1 MATLQEEIS
10 RRRTFAIIS
19 HPDAGKTTLTEKFL
33 LYGGAIA
40 QAGEVKGKRERAAK
54 SDWMEIEKQRG
65 ISVTSSVMQFQHGGY
80 CINILDT
87 PGHQDF
93 SEDTYRTLMAAD
105 SAVMVIDGAKGV
117 EPQTRKL
124 FKVCALRNIPIFTF
138 INKMDRETRDPLELC
153 EEVERELGIDTY
165 PVNWPIGCGKEF
177 QGVYDREKQRILF
190 FSGETRG
197 KKVNSVEVALE
208 DGSAFRVRMIDCVG
222 YMIPGA
228 TGQMEGESPRMV
240 STPWLDHEVTMSEA
254 AELGTTRVIREHSTI
269 GVVVTTDGSITDIP
283 REDYIEAEGRVIRE
297 LQEIGKPFL
306 VLLNATEPESD
317 RVQAMARDIASR
329 YGVTCLPVNC
339 LTLDDNAVGM
349 ILKAILYEFP
359 LCELD
364 LFIPPWVEALAD
376 DHPIKS
382 GLYQAIRE
390 NTGSL
395 HCIREV
401 QGAISAIGGCES
413 VSSARITSIQLGT
426 GVAAAELQLPRALFY
441 RTLSEQSGFD
451 VKDDGDLL
459 SLLTELSSVKAE
471 YDKVA
476 QAVSDA
482 RERGYGIV
490 VPTVDELNLE
500 EPEIMKQGGRYGVR
514 LKASAPSLHII
525 RADIETTVSPIVGN
539 EKQSEDMVNYLLQE
553 FEGDTTKIWQSN
565 IFGRSF
571 HEIVNEDLQAKLKH
585 MPDDA
590 RLKLR
595 QTLER
600 IINEGTGGLI
610 CIIL

>member
-1 MATLQEEIS
+1 MSMNTEIYQDIS
-10 RRRTFAIIS
+10 TRTAGDIYIGVVG
-19 HPDAGKTTLTEKFL
+19 PVRAGKSTFIKRFMETQVIPNIDNV
-33 LYGGAIA
+33 YR
-40 QAGEVKGKRERAAK
+40 RERAKDELPQSGSGRMVMTAEPK
-54 SDWMEIEKQRG
+54 FVPEEAVDIALDEGSSC
-65 ISVTSSVMQFQHGGY
+65 SVR
-80 CINILDT
+80 L
-87 PGHQDF
+87 
-93 SEDTYRTLMAAD
+93 
-105 SAVMVIDGAKGV
+105 
-117 EPQTRKL
+117 
-124 FKVCALRNIPIFTF
+124 
-138 INKMDRETRDPLELC
+138 
-153 EEVERELGIDTY
+153 
-165 PVNWPIGCGKEF
+165 
-177 QGVYDREKQRILF
+177 
-190 FSGETRG
+190 
-197 KKVNSVEVALE
+197 
-208 DGSAFRVRMIDCVG
+208 IDCVG

-426 GVAAAELQLPRALFY
+426 GVAATELQLPRALFY
-441 RTLSEQSGFD
+441 RTLS
-451 VKDDGDLL
+451 
-459 SLLTELSSVKAE
+459 
-471 YDKVA
+471 A